1 MYSLVYETLN
11 LLSEQKKK
19 IVSSVDKEGNDKD
32 INFDNDNEDFLPL
45 DDVIEEGNDINL
57 HEDINTFNK
66 RFSVYLNI

>member
-19 IVSSVDKEGNDKD
+19 VVSSVDKEGNDKD